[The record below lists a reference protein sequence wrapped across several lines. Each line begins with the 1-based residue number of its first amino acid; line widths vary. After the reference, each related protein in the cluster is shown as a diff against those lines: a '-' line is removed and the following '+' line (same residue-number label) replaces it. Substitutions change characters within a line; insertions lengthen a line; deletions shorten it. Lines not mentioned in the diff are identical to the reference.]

1 MIASSQTARPL
12 HDRDVAENLQTPW
25 SKRRSAIHQRSD
37 AAAKAAPFT
46 LYNTLTSFHGNHG
59 PDSNDP
65 VEL

>member
-12 HDRDVAENLQTPW
+12 HDRDVAENWQTPW
-25 SKRRSAIHQRSD
+25 SKRRSTIHQRSD
-37 AAAKAAPFT
+37 AVAKAFK